1 MRRTKR
7 TKQSWDNR
15 LFSIVIYVV
24 IIILTIV
31 CIVPLLNVLA
41 ISLSGSDVVQRGE
54 VFLLPKNISF
64 NVYEI
69 ILNNKAFL
77 RSMGRSVSITFVYVI
92 VSISMTIC
100 CAYPL
105 SIPEMKGKKLI
116 MTFILFTMYFSGGMI
131 PSYLLVNSLG
141 LIDSY
146 WALILPGVLSTY
158 NMIVMRSFFMGI
170 PVSLREAARIDGAG
184 DFKILVSVIIP
195 LSKPVLATICLF
207 YAVSRWNGMQDAL
220 LYINNPSKKVLQIYL
235 KQMVQSVEGYAEIA
249 SEMEVPPVLETV
261 RAGSLIVSMIPVLI
275 IYPFLQKYFVKG
287 VMVGSVKG

>member
-7 TKQSWDNR
+7 IKQSWDNR